1 MEEKKVTV
9 SLPKS
14 LIDRIKKRI
23 KETEF
28 SSVSEWITYVL
39 EEVLTDIE
47 KDEGKETHSKEE
59 EERIKERLRA
69 LGYLE

>member
-14 LIDRIKKRI
+14 LIDRIKERI

-39 EEVLTDIE
+39 EEALTDME
-47 KDEGKETHSKEE
+47 KDKGKETRSKEE
-59 EERIKERLRA
+59 EEIIKERLRA
-69 LGYLE
+69 LGYLG

>member
-1 MEEKKVTV
+1 MKEKKVTV

-39 EEVLTDIE
+39 EEALTDME

-59 EERIKERLRA
+59 EIIKERLRA
-69 LGYLE
+69 LGYLK

>member
-14 LIDRIKKRI
+14 LINRIKKRI
-23 KETEF
+23 KEIEF

-39 EEVLTDIE
+39 EEALTDME

-59 EERIKERLRA
+59 EIIKERLRA
-69 LGYLE
+69 LGYLK

>member
-1 MEEKKVTV
+1 MKEKKVTV

-14 LIDRIKKRI
+14 LIDRIKERI

-28 SSVSEWITYVL
+28 SSVYEWITYVL
-39 EEVLTDIE
+39 EEVLTNME

-59 EERIKERLRA
+59 IIKERLRA
-69 LGYLE
+69 LGYFE

>member
-1 MEEKKVTV
+1 MKEKKVTV

-14 LIDRIKKRI
+14 LIDRIKERI

-39 EEVLTDIE
+39 EEALTDME
-47 KDEGKETHSKEE
+47 KDKGKETRSKEE
-59 EERIKERLRA
+59 EIIKERLRA

>member
-1 MEEKKVTV
+1 MKEKKVTV

-14 LIDRIKKRI
+14 LIDRIKERI

-28 SSVSEWITYVL
+28 SSVSEWITCVL
-39 EEVLTDIE
+39 EEVLTDME
-47 KDEGKETHSKEE
+47 KNEGKETRSKEE
-59 EERIKERLRA
+59 EIIKERLRA

>member
-1 MEEKKVTV
+1 MKEKKVTV

-14 LIDRIKKRI
+14 LIDRIKKRV

-39 EEVLTDIE
+39 EEALTGME
-47 KDEGKETHSKEE
+47 KNEGKETHSKEE
-59 EERIKERLRA
+59 EEIIKERLRA
-69 LGYLE
+69 LGYLG